1 MSVKSLIDFFNPYK
15 EVYSLS
21 AEKKKAWAEGALW
34 MFCYL
39 VACIRNKKR
48 RKKNETF

>member
-21 AEKKKAWAEGALW
+21 AEKKESLGRRSL
-34 MFCYL
+34 MDVLLFSRMY
-39 VACIRNKKR
+39 KKQE
-48 RKKNETF
+48 KEKEK